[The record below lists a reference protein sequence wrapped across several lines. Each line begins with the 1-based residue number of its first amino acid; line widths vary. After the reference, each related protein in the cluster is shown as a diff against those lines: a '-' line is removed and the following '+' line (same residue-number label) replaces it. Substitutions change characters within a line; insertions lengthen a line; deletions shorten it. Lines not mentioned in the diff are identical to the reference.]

1 MKKRLI
7 SLLLAVVICATA
19 VFAVSC
25 SGKEIIIETDTHK
38 IYKEDGKCY
47 IELSEPMSLY
57 DKSMRLENAD
67 YYSMDIHFDN
77 MDELMLL
84 LNTDLSDEYNYGIRK
99 CFLVG
104 EDNVLEIFD
113 VENPQVPILPE
124 GVDSYSVD
132 WSRWVCTFYYE
143 SNGHITINVI
153 PTDSFSDTVDYYYGQ
168 EFREKENNDKFECE
182 IVEADG
188 IEMTVFKNSTNKHV
202 FYKHEEN
209 GKQIYVHE
217 EYDDTESDI
226 PDFIFIASMYNS
238 VAYRIFI
245 SKPTERYT
253 LERLMAIK
261 TTPYIPEESAK
272 VTE

>member
-1 MKKRLI
+1 MKNRII
-7 SLLLAVVICATA
+7 SILLAVVICLTA
-19 VFAVSC
+19 LFAVSC
-25 SGKEIIIETDTHK
+25 SGKEIIIETNTHK
-38 IYKEDGKCY
+38 IYKEDGRCY
-47 IELSEPMSLY
+47 IELSEPAGAY
-57 DKSMRLENAD
+57 KKSMRLENAD

-124 GVDSYSVD
+124 GVDSYTVD
-132 WSRWVCTFYYE
+132 WERWVCTFYYK
-143 SNGHITINVI
+143 SNGGITISVV
-153 PTDSFSDTVDYYYGQ
+153 PTDSFSDTVDYHYGQ
-168 EFREKENNDKFECE
+168 KFREKENNDKFECE

-188 IEMTVFKNSTNKHV
+188 IEMTVFKNSTSKHV

-217 EYDDTESDI
+217 QYHADYVDVESDV
-226 PDFIFIASMYNS
+226 PHFIFVAAMYNG
-238 VAYRIFI
+238 VAYRIMI
-245 SKPTERYT
+245 GNPTERYT
-253 LERLMAIK
+253 LEQLMEIK
-261 TTPYIPEESAK
+261 TESYVPEEA
-272 VTE
+272 E